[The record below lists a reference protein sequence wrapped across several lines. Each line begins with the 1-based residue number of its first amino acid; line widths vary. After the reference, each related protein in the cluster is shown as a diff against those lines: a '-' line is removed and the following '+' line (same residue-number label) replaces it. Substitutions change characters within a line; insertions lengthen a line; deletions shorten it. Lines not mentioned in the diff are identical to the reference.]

1 MKVYDETIRIMKSAV
16 SKGRL
21 GREEELA
28 ALKRLDEQ
36 SRRLERYVTGPDLK
50 EIVAGEFRT
59 PRVSAGAAYSAGNR
73 TTTRQPPRTKR
84 PRTALRRNNKR
95 SDRFT
100 QLGRVERT
108 PLSLPLRMALRTRRR
123 RRHAS

>member
-1 MKVYDETIRIMKSAV
+1 MKSAV

-21 GREEELA
+21 GRQEELA

-50 EIVAGEFRT
+50 EIVGGEFRD
-59 PRVSAGAAYSAGNR
+59 SARFGGRSIFGWEPQDDEATAAVPGDRA
-73 TTTRQPPRTKR
+73 
-84 PRTALRRNNKR
+84 ALRRNNKR

-100 QLGRVERT
+100 QLGRGEGT
-108 PLSLPLRMALRTRRR
+108 PRSCR
-123 RRHAS
+123 